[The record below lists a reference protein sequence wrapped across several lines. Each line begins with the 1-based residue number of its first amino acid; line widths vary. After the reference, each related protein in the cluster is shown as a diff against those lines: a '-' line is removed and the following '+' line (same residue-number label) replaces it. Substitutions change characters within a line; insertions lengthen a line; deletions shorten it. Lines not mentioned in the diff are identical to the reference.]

1 MSDDKVVIK
10 NQKVEVITKKMDNY
24 NNEQV
29 YFKMLKGQENKFT
42 VINKDGY
49 TLPYFKTIDG
59 KYLLKGKSK
68 YVKIDDL
75 NKDMTYICDLE
86 LKYYKMNEVEGW
98 YVSKLA

>member
-10 NQKVEVITKKMDNY
+10 NLKVEVITKKMDNY

-29 YFKMLKGQENKFT
+29 YFKILKGQENKFT

-49 TLPYFKTIDG
+49 HLPYFKTIDN
-59 KYLLKGKSK
+59 KYLLKVKSK
-68 YVKIDDL
+68 YVKLEDL

-86 LKYYKMNEVEGW
+86 LKYYKMDTVEGY